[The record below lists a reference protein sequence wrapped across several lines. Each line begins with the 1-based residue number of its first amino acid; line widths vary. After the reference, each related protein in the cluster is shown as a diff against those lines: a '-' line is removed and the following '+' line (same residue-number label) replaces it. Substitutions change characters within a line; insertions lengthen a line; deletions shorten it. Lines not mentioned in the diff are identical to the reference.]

1 MKRKLLPYMTAFRLR
16 ALQETQYRGAALGG
30 LVTQA
35 FFGLVYVYLYTTLIG
50 PSDPVL
56 LRDTI
61 SYVWLQQMFFRTVI
75 VSDGE
80 INRLILS
87 GGLAYAVIRPVDQHA
102 FWYMRDL
109 ASRFV
114 GGVMRALPMLLVM
127 LLLPAESRLSPPD
140 GLLGFGQFLL
150 SIVLGIMCACA
161 VTSICQAINMK
172 TLDNRG
178 LSAMLNLIMLTFSGN
193 VVPLTLF
200 PERFQALIRYQPFAQ
215 ALDMPIRA
223 WQSAMP
229 LGEWAFNLGVQIA
242 WLAAL
247 IALSRLMWRRNLADL
262 TIQGG

>member
-1 MKRKLLPYMTAFRLR
+1 MNTLSPYMTAFRLR

-50 PSDPVL
+50 SGDPEL

-61 SYVWLQQMFFRTVI
+61 TYVWLQQMFFRI
-75 VSDGE
+75 MFSNDGE
-80 INRLILS
+80 LSRLVLS
-87 GGLAYAVIRPVDQHA
+87 GGLAYSIIRPVDQQL
-102 FWYMRDL
+102 FWLLRDV
-109 ASRFV
+109 AARVV
-114 GGVMRALPMLLVM
+114 GGVMRAVPMVLVM
-127 LLLPAESRLSPPD
+127 LLMPAHLRMAPPD
-140 GLLGFGQFLL
+140 GCLSAVQFTLSLLLG
-150 SIVLGIMCACA
+150 VVCACT
-161 VTSICQAINMK
+161 VSSIGHAINMK

-178 LSAMLNLIMLTFSGN
+178 LSAMLTLTMMTFSGN

-200 PERFQALIRYQPFAQ
+200 PDRVQALIRYQPFAQ

-229 LGEWAFNLGVQIA
+229 LGEWALNLGVQVG
-242 WLAAL
+242 WLIVLLAV
-247 IALSRLMWRRNLADL
+247 SRMLWRRNLRDL